1 VQGVSLIILFPLTF
15 LSNAFVSPST
25 MPGWL
30 RSFVNVNPV
39 SHIVSAVR
47 SLANDGTVT
56 ADVGWALLGCGIV
69 IAVFGP
75 LSVRAYT
82 RKM

>member
-1 VQGVSLIILFPLTF
+1 
-15 LSNAFVSPST
+15 

-47 SLANDGTVT
+47 SLANDGAMS
-56 ADVGWALLGCGIV
+56 ADVGWALLGCVVI
-69 IAVFGP
+69 IAVFAP